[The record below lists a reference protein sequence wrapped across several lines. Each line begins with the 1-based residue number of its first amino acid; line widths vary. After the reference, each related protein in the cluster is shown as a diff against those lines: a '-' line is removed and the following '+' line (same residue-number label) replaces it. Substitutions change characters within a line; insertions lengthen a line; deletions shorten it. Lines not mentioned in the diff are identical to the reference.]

1 MSMVIMGRAATQVA
15 AAFMARAAVQIPTF
29 RILKVIKVV
38 LTSNLARVIS
48 SSRGDTRPIQS
59 SSIVDSIM
67 CLLPVCASETRSFI
81 RGL

>member
-1 MSMVIMGRAATQVA
+1 MGRAA
-15 AAFMARAAVQIPTF
+15 AAFMARAAAQIPIL
-29 RILKVIKVV
+29 RIFKVIKEV
-38 LTSNLARVIS
+38 LISNLARVISS

>member
-1 MSMVIMGRAATQVA
+1 MGRAAAQAA
-15 AAFMARAAVQIPTF
+15 AAFMARAVAQIPIL
-29 RILKVIKVV
+29 RIFKVIKEV
-38 LTSNLARVIS
+38 LISNLARVIS

-67 CLLPVCASETRSFI
+67 YLLPVCASETRSFI

>member
-1 MSMVIMGRAATQVA
+1 MGRAAAQVA
-15 AAFMARAAVQIPTF
+15 AAFMARAAVQIPIF

-48 SSRGDTRPIQS
+48 SSSRGDTRPIQS
-59 SSIVDSIM
+59 SSTVDSIM
-67 CLLPVCASETRSFI
+67 YLRPVCASETRSFI

>member
-1 MSMVIMGRAATQVA
+1 MATMGRAAAQEA
-15 AAFMARAAVQIPTF
+15 AAQIPMF
-29 RILKVIKVV
+29 RIFKEIKEV
-38 LTSNLARVIS
+38 LISNLSRVISS